1 MKNISLPEKN
11 VKPPSA
17 YLTEVKTLSDRIVK
31 AQQPIRILDAIKW
44 DDSIKQ
50 EFFNSNCKSLPKV
63 TPDYY
68 RNRSLGFDPETKKL
82 EFYQI
87 ERDLVRKLGQLN
99 PLSVIMRRIC
109 REYKD
114 VVTMLEARGTPIFSN
129 ISQELYG
136 SSQDV
141 FHVGD
146 PSIAT
151 LGSMMESTL
160 SQLLKLDFLNEEPK
174 TINARDAVTIL
185 NEKIQTLFPGNGL
198 RAMISDGILA
208 DSAAG
213 TDYVKL
219 RADALFNMRDLR
231 VLEVHE
237 IWVHL
242 GTTLNGLA
250 QPYCTFLGK
259 GPPSATVTQEG
270 LAVLMEIL
278 TFSSTPNRLMNLINR
293 VRAITLTEEGASFL
307 DIFGFFREKG
317 LDPEESYTL
326 SSRVFR
332 GSSPDGMPF
341 TKDLTYIKGFVLTY
355 NFMRLA
361 VSTGKPDRIPLLF
374 CGKTMIEDMKVL
386 VDLVE
391 EGTVIA
397 PRFLPPQFTD
407 LMGLSAWLSFSRFMS
422 SMNFKQLEQDY
433 ANVL

>member
-1 MKNISLPEKN
+1 MSIKN
-11 VKPPSA
+11 VKAST
-17 YLTEVKTLSDRIVK
+17 YLIEVKALSDRIVK

-44 DDSIKQ
+44 DDNIKQ
-50 EFFNSNCKSLPKV
+50 EFFKYKCRKLPAV
-63 TPDYY
+63 TIDYY
-68 RNRSLGFDPETKKL
+68 RNRPLGFEIAEKKQ
-82 EFYQI
+82 EFHQI

-109 REYKD
+109 REYQD
-114 VVTMLEARGTPIFSN
+114 VVYMLEARGTPDFSS

-146 PSIAT
+146 PTIAK

-160 SQLLKLDFLNEEPK
+160 SQLLQLDYLFEEPK
-174 TINARDAVTIL
+174 TISAKDAVVIL
-185 NEKIQTLFPGNGL
+185 NEKIESVFPGEGL
-198 RAMISDGILA
+198 RAMLSDGIVA
-208 DSAAG
+208 DAAAG
-213 TDYVKL
+213 TDYIKL
-219 RADALFNMRDLR
+219 RADAQFNMRDLR

-270 LAVLMEIL
+270 LAVLMEIV
-278 TFSSTPNRLMNLINR
+278 TFSSSPDRLMRLINR
-293 VRAITLTEEGASFL
+293 VRAITLVEEGADFM
-307 DIFGFFREKG
+307 DVFTFFKDKG
-317 LDPEESYTL
+317 LDDEESYIH

-332 GSSPDGMPF
+332 GSSSDGMPF

-361 VSTGKPDRIPLLF
+361 VSKGKPDRIPLLF

-397 PRFLPPQFTD
+397 PLFLPPQFKD
-407 LMGLSAWLSFSRFMS
+407 LMGLSSWLSFSRFMTS
-422 SMNFKQLEQDY
+422 LNFRQLEQDY
-433 ANVL
+433 ANIL

>member
-1 MKNISLPEKN
+1 MSIKN
-11 VKPPSA
+11 VKAST
-17 YLTEVKTLSDRIVK
+17 YLIEVKALSDRIVK

-44 DDSIKQ
+44 DDNIKQ
-50 EFFNSNCKSLPKV
+50 EFFKYKCRKLPAV
-63 TPDYY
+63 TIEYY
-68 RNRSLGFDPETKKL
+68 RNRPLGFEVAEKKQ
-82 EFYQI
+82 EFHQI

-109 REYKD
+109 REYQD
-114 VVTMLEARGTPIFSN
+114 VVYMLEARGTPDFSS

-146 PSIAT
+146 PTIAK

-160 SQLLKLDFLNEEPK
+160 SQLLQLDYLFEEPK
-174 TINARDAVTIL
+174 TISAKDAVVIL
-185 NEKIQTLFPGNGL
+185 NEKIESVFPGEGL
-198 RAMISDGILA
+198 RAMLSDGIVA
-208 DSAAG
+208 DAAAG
-213 TDYVKL
+213 TDYIKL

-270 LAVLMEIL
+270 LAVLMEIV
-278 TFSSTPNRLMNLINR
+278 TFSSSPERLMRLINR
-293 VRAITLTEEGASFL
+293 VRAITLVEEGADFM
-307 DIFGFFREKG
+307 DVFTFFKDKG
-317 LDPEESYTL
+317 LDDEESYIH

-332 GSSPDGMPF
+332 GSSSDGMPF

-361 VSTGKPDRIPLLF
+361 VSKGKPDRIPLLF

-397 PRFLPPQFTD
+397 PLFLPPQFKD
-407 LMGLSAWLSFSRFMS
+407 LMGLSSWLSFSRFMTS
-422 SMNFKQLEQDY
+422 LNFRQLEQDY
-433 ANVL
+433 ANIL

>member
-1 MKNISLPEKN
+1 MSIKN
-11 VKPPSA
+11 VKAST
-17 YLTEVKTLSDRIVK
+17 YLIEVKALSDRIVK

-44 DDSIKQ
+44 DDNIKQ
-50 EFFNSNCKSLPKV
+50 EFFKYKCRKLPAV
-63 TPDYY
+63 TIDYY
-68 RNRSLGFDPETKKL
+68 RNRPLGFEVAEKKQ
-82 EFYQI
+82 EFHQI

-109 REYKD
+109 REYQD
-114 VVTMLEARGTPIFSN
+114 VVYMLEARGTPDFSS

-146 PSIAT
+146 PTIAK

-160 SQLLKLDFLNEEPK
+160 SQLLQLDYLFEEPK
-174 TINARDAVTIL
+174 TISAKDAVVIL
-185 NEKIQTLFPGNGL
+185 NEKIESVFPGEGL
-198 RAMISDGILA
+198 RAMLSDGIVA
-208 DSAAG
+208 DAAAG
-213 TDYVKL
+213 TDYIKL

-231 VLEVHE
+231 LLEVHE

-270 LAVLMEIL
+270 LAVLMEIV
-278 TFSSTPNRLMNLINR
+278 TFSSSPDRLMRLINR
-293 VRAITLTEEGASFL
+293 VRAITLVEEGADFMDVFSFFK
-307 DIFGFFREKG
+307 DKG
-317 LDPEESYTL
+317 LDDEESYIH

-332 GSSPDGMPF
+332 GSSSDGMPF

-361 VSTGKPDRIPLLF
+361 VSKGKPDRIPLLF

-397 PRFLPPQFTD
+397 PLFLPPQFKD
-407 LMGLSAWLSFSRFMS
+407 LMGLSSWLSFSRFMTS
-422 SMNFKQLEQDY
+422 LNFRQLEQDY
-433 ANVL
+433 ANIL

>member
-1 MKNISLPEKN
+1 MSKKTT
-11 VKPPSA
+11 KPST
-17 YLTEVKTLSDRIVK
+17 YLTEVKMLSDRIVK

-44 DDSIKQ
+44 DDNVKQ
-50 EFFNSNCKSLPKV
+50 AFFEAKCRKPPAVS
-63 TPDYY
+63 PDYY
-68 RNRSLGFDPETKKL
+68 SQRPLGFDPIEKKR

-87 ERDLVRKLGQLN
+87 ERDLARKLGQLN
-99 PLSVIMRRIC
+99 PLSVIMRKIC
-109 REYKD
+109 REYQS
-114 VVTMLEARGTPIFSN
+114 VVRMLESRGTPIFSD

-136 SSQDV
+136 SSHDV

-146 PSIAT
+146 PTIAG
-151 LGSMMESTL
+151 LGSMMEETL
-160 SQLLKLDFLNEEPK
+160 TQLLKLDFLVEEPK
-174 TINARDAVTIL
+174 TITAKEAVAIL
-185 NEKIQTLFPGNGL
+185 NDRIENLFPGDGL
-198 RAMISDGILA
+198 RAMISDGIVA
-208 DSAAG
+208 DAAAG

-259 GPPSATVTQEG
+259 GPPSSAVTQEG

-278 TFSSTPNRLMNLINR
+278 TLSSTPNRLMRLINR
-293 VRAITLTEEGASFL
+293 VRAITLAEDGADFM
-307 DIFGFFREKG
+307 DIFHFFRDKG

-332 GSSPDGMPF
+332 GSSADGMPF

-386 VDLVE
+386 ADLVE

-422 SMNFKQLEQDY
+422 SMNFRQLEQDY

>member
-1 MKNISLPEKN
+1 MTEKIA
-11 VKPPSA
+11 KPST
-17 YLTEVKTLSDRIVK
+17 YLIEVKALSDRIVK

-44 DDSIKQ
+44 DDPIKQ
-50 EFFNSNCKSLPKV
+50 EFFNNKCKKLPAIN
-63 TPDYY
+63 PAYY
-68 RNRSLGFDPETKKL
+68 QNRSLGFDPEEKKH

-109 REYKD
+109 REYQD
-114 VVTMLEARGTPIFSN
+114 VVCMLEARGTPTFAN

-136 SSQDV
+136 SAQDV

-146 PSIAT
+146 PTIAN
-151 LGSMMESTL
+151 LGSMMEATL
-160 SQLLKLDFLNEEPK
+160 SQLLELDFLTEEAK
-174 TINARDAVTIL
+174 TINAQDAVAIL
-185 NEKIQTLFPGNGL
+185 NEKIEEAFPGEGL

-208 DSAAG
+208 DAAAG
-213 TDYVKL
+213 TDYIKI
-219 RADALFNMRDLR
+219 RSDALFNKRDLR

-237 IWVHL
+237 IGVHL

-278 TFSSTPNRLMNLINR
+278 TFSSTPNRLMRLINR
-293 VRAITLTEEGASFL
+293 VRAITLVEEGADFM
-307 DIFGFFREKG
+307 DIFTFFRDKG
-317 LDPEESYTL
+317 LDQEESFTL

-332 GSSPDGMPF
+332 GSTPDGMPF

-361 VSTGKPDRIPLLF
+361 VSKGKPDRIPLLF

-386 VDLVE
+386 VDLVD

-397 PRFLPPQFTD
+397 PRFLPAQFQD
-407 LMGLSAWLSFSRFMS
+407 LMGLSAWLSFSRFMTS
-422 SMNFKQLEQDY
+422 LNFRQLEQDY
-433 ANVL
+433 ANIL

>member
-1 MKNISLPEKN
+1 MSIKN
-11 VKPPSA
+11 VKAST
-17 YLTEVKTLSDRIVK
+17 YLIEVKALSDRIVR

-44 DDSIKQ
+44 DDNIKQ
-50 EFFNSNCKSLPKV
+50 EFFKYKCRKLPAV
-63 TPDYY
+63 TIDYY
-68 RNRSLGFDPETKKL
+68 RNRPLGFEIAEKKQ
-82 EFYQI
+82 EFHQI

-109 REYKD
+109 REYQD
-114 VVTMLEARGTPIFSN
+114 VVYMLEARGTPDFSS

-146 PSIAT
+146 PTIAK

-160 SQLLKLDFLNEEPK
+160 SQLLQLDYLFEEPK
-174 TINARDAVTIL
+174 TISAKDAVVIL
-185 NEKIQTLFPGNGL
+185 NEKIESVFPGEGL
-198 RAMISDGILA
+198 RAMLSDGIVA
-208 DSAAG
+208 DAAAG
-213 TDYVKL
+213 TDYIKL

-270 LAVLMEIL
+270 LAVLMEIV
-278 TFSSTPNRLMNLINR
+278 TFSSSPERLMRLINR
-293 VRAITLTEEGASFL
+293 VRAITLVEEGADFM
-307 DIFGFFREKG
+307 DVFTFFKDKG
-317 LDPEESYTL
+317 LDDEESYIH

-332 GSSPDGMPF
+332 GSSSDGMPF

-361 VSTGKPDRIPLLF
+361 VSKGKPDRIPLLF

-397 PRFLPPQFTD
+397 PLFLPPQFKD
-407 LMGLSAWLSFSRFMS
+407 LMGLSSWLSFSRFMTS
-422 SMNFKQLEQDY
+422 LNFRQLEQDY
-433 ANVL
+433 ANIL

>member
-1 MKNISLPEKN
+1 MTKKS
-11 VKPPSA
+11 VKPST
-17 YLTEVKTLSDRIVK
+17 YLIEVKTLSDRLVK

-44 DDSIKQ
+44 DDHIKQ
-50 EFFNSNCKSLPKV
+50 TFLQNNCKKLPEI
-63 TPDYY
+63 TPEYY
-68 RNRSLGFDPETKKL
+68 QSRPLGFDPAEKKH

-109 REYKD
+109 KEYQD
-114 VVTMLEARGTPIFSN
+114 VVSMLEARGTRTFAN

-146 PSIAT
+146 PTIAG
-151 LGSMMESTL
+151 LGSMMEETL
-160 SQLLKLDFLNEEPK
+160 SQLLKLDFLVEDPK
-174 TINARDAVTIL
+174 TITAKDAVTIL
-185 NEKIQTLFPGNGL
+185 NEKIQDMFPGDGL
-198 RAMISDGILA
+198 RAMLSDGILA
-208 DSAAG
+208 DAAAG
-213 TDYVKL
+213 TDYIKL
-219 RADALFNMRDLR
+219 RADAMFNMRDLR

-237 IWVHL
+237 VWVHL

-278 TFSSTPNRLMNLINR
+278 TFSSTPNRLMRLINR
-293 VRAITLTEEGASFL
+293 LRAITLAEEGADFL
-307 DIFGFFREKG
+307 DIFRFFKDKG
-317 LDPEESYTL
+317 MDDEESYTL

-332 GSSPDGMPF
+332 GSSPDGLPF

-361 VSTGKPDRIPLLF
+361 VSKGKPDRIPLLF

-397 PRFLPPQFTD
+397 PRFLPPQFKD
-407 LMGLSAWLSFSRFMS
+407 LNGLSAWLSFSRFMT
-422 SMNFKQLEQDY
+422 SMNFRQLEQDY
-433 ANVL
+433 ANIL

>member
-1 MKNISLPEKN
+1 MSIKN
-11 VKPPSA
+11 VKAST
-17 YLTEVKTLSDRIVK
+17 YLIEVKALSDRIVK

-44 DDSIKQ
+44 DDNIKQ
-50 EFFNSNCKSLPKV
+50 EFFKYKCRKLPAV
-63 TPDYY
+63 TIEYY
-68 RNRSLGFDPETKKL
+68 RNRPLGFEVAEKKQ
-82 EFYQI
+82 EFHQI

-109 REYKD
+109 REYQD
-114 VVTMLEARGTPIFSN
+114 VVYMLEARGTPDFSS

-146 PSIAT
+146 PTIAK

-160 SQLLKLDFLNEEPK
+160 SQLLQLDYLFEEPK
-174 TINARDAVTIL
+174 TISAKDAVVIL
-185 NEKIQTLFPGNGL
+185 NEKIESVFPGEGL
-198 RAMISDGILA
+198 RAMLSDGIVA
-208 DSAAG
+208 DAAAG
-213 TDYVKL
+213 TDYIKL

-270 LAVLMEIL
+270 LAVLMEIV
-278 TFSSTPNRLMNLINR
+278 TFSSSPERLMRLINR
-293 VRAITLTEEGASFL
+293 VRAITLVEEGADFM
-307 DIFGFFREKG
+307 DVFTFFKEKG
-317 LDPEESYTL
+317 LDDEESYIH

-332 GSSPDGMPF
+332 GSSSDGMPF

-361 VSTGKPDRIPLLF
+361 VSKGKPDRIPLLF

-397 PRFLPPQFTD
+397 PLFLPPQFKD
-407 LMGLSAWLSFSRFMS
+407 LMGLSSWLSFSRFMTS
-422 SMNFKQLEQDY
+422 LNFRQLEQDY
-433 ANVL
+433 ANIL

>member
-1 MKNISLPEKN
+1 MSIKN
-11 VKPPSA
+11 VKAST
-17 YLTEVKTLSDRIVK
+17 YLIEVKALSDRIVR

-44 DDSIKQ
+44 DDNIKQ
-50 EFFNSNCKSLPKV
+50 EFFKYKCRKLPAV
-63 TPDYY
+63 TIDYY
-68 RNRSLGFDPETKKL
+68 RNRSLGFEVAEKKQEL
-82 EFYQI
+82 HQI

-109 REYKD
+109 REYQD
-114 VVTMLEARGTPIFSN
+114 VVYMLEARGTPDFSS

-146 PSIAT
+146 PTIAK

-160 SQLLKLDFLNEEPK
+160 SQLLQLDYLFEEPK
-174 TINARDAVTIL
+174 TISAKDAVVIL
-185 NEKIQTLFPGNGL
+185 NEKIESVFPGEGL
-198 RAMISDGILA
+198 RAMLSDGIVA
-208 DSAAG
+208 DAAAG
-213 TDYVKL
+213 TDYIKL

-270 LAVLMEIL
+270 LAVLMEIV
-278 TFSSTPNRLMNLINR
+278 TFSSSPDRLMRLINR
-293 VRAITLTEEGASFL
+293 VRAITLVEEGADFM
-307 DIFGFFREKG
+307 DVFTFFKEKG
-317 LDPEESYTL
+317 LDDEESYIH

-332 GSSPDGMPF
+332 GSSSDGMPF

-361 VSTGKPDRIPLLF
+361 VSKGKPDRIPLLF

-397 PRFLPPQFTD
+397 PLFLPPQFKD
-407 LMGLSAWLSFSRFMS
+407 LMGLSSWLSFSRFMTS
-422 SMNFKQLEQDY
+422 LNFRQLEQDY
-433 ANVL
+433 ANIL

>member
-1 MKNISLPEKN
+1 MRKKA
-11 VKPPSA
+11 VKPSA

-44 DDSIKQ
+44 DDHIKQ
-50 EFFNSNCKSLPKV
+50 AFFDGNCKKSPIV

-68 RNRSLGFDPETKKL
+68 QKRSLGFDPNEKKH

-87 ERDLVRKLGQLN
+87 ERDLMRKLGQLN

-109 REYKD
+109 REYLD
-114 VVTMLEARGTPIFSN
+114 VVRMLEARGKPTFSN

-146 PSIAT
+146 PTIAD
-151 LGSMMESTL
+151 LGSMMEATL
-160 SQLLKLDFLNEEPK
+160 SQLLQLDFLNEEPK
-174 TINARDAVTIL
+174 TINAKDAVAIL
-185 NEKIQTLFPGNGL
+185 NEKIEAVFPGDGL
-198 RAMISDGILA
+198 RAMLSDGIVA
-208 DSAAG
+208 DAAAG
-213 TDYVKL
+213 TDYIKL

-259 GPPSATVTQEG
+259 GPPSATITQEG

-278 TFSSTPNRLMNLINR
+278 TFSSTPNRLMRLINR
-293 VRAITLTEEGASFL
+293 VRAITLAEEGADFI
-307 DIFGFFREKG
+307 DIFNFFRDKG
-317 LDPEESYTL
+317 LDKEESYTL

-332 GSSPDGMPF
+332 GSSSDGMPF

-361 VSTGKPDRIPLLF
+361 VNKGKPDRIPLLF

-397 PRFLPPQFTD
+397 PRFLPPQFKD
-407 LMGLSAWLSFSRFMS
+407 LMGLSSWMSFSRFMS
-422 SMNFKQLEQDY
+422 SMNFRQLEQDY
-433 ANVL
+433 SNVL

>member
-1 MKNISLPEKN
+1 MTT
-11 VKPPSA
+11 PPTKST
-17 YLTEVKTLSDRIVK
+17 YLTEVKLLSDRIVK

-44 DDSIKQ
+44 DDSIKHA
-50 EFFNSNCKSLPKV
+50 FFASGCTKMPPVNAE
-63 TPDYY
+63 YY
-68 RNRSLGFDPETKKL
+68 TQRPLGFDPLNKKQ
-82 EFYQI
+82 EFHQI
-87 ERDLVRKLGQLN
+87 ERDLSRKLGQLN

-109 REYKD
+109 REYQD
-114 VVTMLEARGTPIFSN
+114 VVSMLEARGTPTFSH

-146 PSIAT
+146 PTIAQ
-151 LGSMMESTL
+151 LGSMMEETL
-160 SQLLKLDFLNEEPK
+160 EQLLQLDFLTEEPK
-174 TINARDAVTIL
+174 TITAHEAVAIL
-185 NEKIQTLFPGNGL
+185 NEKIEQVFPGDGL
-198 RAMISDGILA
+198 RAMISDGIISDA
-208 DSAAG
+208 AAG
-213 TDYVKL
+213 TDYIKI

-237 IWVHL
+237 VWVHL
-242 GTTLNGLA
+242 GTTLNGNA

-278 TFSSTPNRLMNLINR
+278 TFSSTPNRLMRLINR
-293 VRAITLTEEGASFL
+293 VRAITLVEEGADFM
-307 DIFGFFREKG
+307 DIFSFFKDKG
-317 LDPEESYTL
+317 LDDDDSYTF
-326 SSRVFR
+326 SSRIFR
-332 GSSPDGMPF
+332 GSSANGLPF

-361 VSTGKPDRIPLLF
+361 VHKGKPDRIPLLF

-397 PRFLPPQFTD
+397 PLFLPPQFKD
-407 LMGLSAWLSFSRFMS
+407 LMGLSAWMSFSRFMTS
-422 SMNFKQLEQDY
+422 LNFRQLEQDY
-433 ANVL
+433 ANIL

>member
-1 MKNISLPEKN
+1 MSIKN
-11 VKPPSA
+11 VKPST
-17 YLTEVKTLSDRIVK
+17 YLLEVKALSDRILQ

-44 DDSIKQ
+44 DDTIKQ
-50 EFFNSNCKSLPKV
+50 EFFKNKCRKLPAV
-63 TPDYY
+63 SIDYY
-68 RNRSLGFDPETKKL
+68 RNRPLGFEVAEKKQ

-109 REYKD
+109 REYQD
-114 VVTMLEARGTPIFSN
+114 VVYMLEARGTPEFSS

-146 PSIAT
+146 PTIAN
-151 LGSMMESTL
+151 LGSMMEATL
-160 SQLLKLDFLNEEPK
+160 SQLLSLDSLSEEPK
-174 TINARDAVTIL
+174 TILAKEAVVIL
-185 NEKIQTLFPGNGL
+185 NEKIENLFPGEGL
-198 RAMISDGILA
+198 RAMLSDGIIA
-208 DSAAG
+208 DAAAG
-213 TDYVKL
+213 TDYIKL

-231 VLEVHE
+231 ILEVNE

-278 TFSSTPNRLMNLINR
+278 TFSSTPNRLMRLINR
-293 VRAITLTEEGASFL
+293 VRAIILVEEGADFMDVFSFFK
-307 DIFGFFREKG
+307 DKG
-317 LDPEESYTL
+317 LDDEESYMH

-332 GSSPDGMPF
+332 GSSSDGMPF

-361 VSTGKPDRIPLLF
+361 VSKGKPDRIPLLF
-374 CGKTMIEDMKVL
+374 CGKTMIEDMKIL

-397 PRFLPPQFTD
+397 PVFLPPQFKD
-407 LMGLSAWLSFSRFMS
+407 LMGLSCWLSFSRFMTS
-422 SMNFKQLEQDY
+422 LNFRQLEQDY
-433 ANVL
+433 ANIL

>member
-1 MKNISLPEKN
+1 MSIKN
-11 VKPPSA
+11 VKAST
-17 YLTEVKTLSDRIVK
+17 YLIEVKALSDRIVK

-44 DDSIKQ
+44 DDNIKQ
-50 EFFNSNCKSLPKV
+50 EFFKYKCRKLPAV
-63 TPDYY
+63 TIDYY
-68 RNRSLGFDPETKKL
+68 RNRPLGFEVAEKNQ
-82 EFYQI
+82 EFHQI

-109 REYKD
+109 REYQD
-114 VVTMLEARGTPIFSN
+114 VVYMLEARGTPDFSS

-146 PSIAT
+146 PTIAK

-160 SQLLKLDFLNEEPK
+160 SQLLQLDYLFEEPK
-174 TINARDAVTIL
+174 TISAKDAVVIL
-185 NEKIQTLFPGNGL
+185 NEKIESVFPGEGL
-198 RAMISDGILA
+198 RAMLSDGIVA
-208 DSAAG
+208 DAAAG
-213 TDYVKL
+213 TDYIKL

-270 LAVLMEIL
+270 LAVLMEIV
-278 TFSSTPNRLMNLINR
+278 TFSSSPDRLMRLINR
-293 VRAITLTEEGASFL
+293 VRAITLVEEGADFM
-307 DIFGFFREKG
+307 DVFTFFKDKG
-317 LDPEESYTL
+317 LDDEESYIH

-332 GSSPDGMPF
+332 GSSSDGMPF

-361 VSTGKPDRIPLLF
+361 VSKGKPDRIPLLF

-397 PRFLPPQFTD
+397 PLFLPPQFKD
-407 LMGLSAWLSFSRFMS
+407 LMGLSSWLSFSRFMTS
-422 SMNFKQLEQDY
+422 LNFRQLEQDY
-433 ANVL
+433 ANIL

>member
-1 MKNISLPEKN
+1 MSIKN
-11 VKPPSA
+11 VKAST
-17 YLTEVKTLSDRIVK
+17 YLIEVKALSDRIVK

-44 DDSIKQ
+44 DDNIKQ
-50 EFFNSNCKSLPKV
+50 EFFKYKCRKLPAV
-63 TPDYY
+63 TIDYY
-68 RNRSLGFDPETKKL
+68 RNRPLGFEIAEKKQ
-82 EFYQI
+82 EFHQI

-109 REYKD
+109 REYQD
-114 VVTMLEARGTPIFSN
+114 VVYMLEARGTPDFSS

-146 PSIAT
+146 PTIAK

-160 SQLLKLDFLNEEPK
+160 SQLLQLDYLFEEPK
-174 TINARDAVTIL
+174 TISAKDAVVIL
-185 NEKIQTLFPGNGL
+185 NEKIESVFPGEGL
-198 RAMISDGILA
+198 RAMLSDGIVA
-208 DSAAG
+208 DAAAG
-213 TDYVKL
+213 TDYIKL

-270 LAVLMEIL
+270 LAVLMEIV
-278 TFSSTPNRLMNLINR
+278 TFSSSPDRLMRLINR
-293 VRAITLTEEGASFL
+293 VRAITLVEEGADFM
-307 DIFGFFREKG
+307 DVFTFFKDKG
-317 LDPEESYTL
+317 LDDEESYIH

-332 GSSPDGMPF
+332 GSSSDGMPF

-361 VSTGKPDRIPLLF
+361 VSKGKPDRIPLLF

-397 PRFLPPQFTD
+397 PLFLPLQFKD
-407 LMGLSAWLSFSRFMS
+407 LMGLSSWLSFSRFMTS
-422 SMNFKQLEQDY
+422 LNFRQLEQDY
-433 ANVL
+433 ANIL

>member
-1 MKNISLPEKN
+1 MSKKTT
-11 VKPPSA
+11 KPST
-17 YLTEVKTLSDRIVK
+17 YLTEVKMLSDRIVK

-44 DDSIKQ
+44 DDNVKQ
-50 EFFNSNCKSLPKV
+50 AFFEAKCRKPPAVS
-63 TPDYY
+63 PDYY
-68 RNRSLGFDPETKKL
+68 SQRPLGFDPIEKKR

-87 ERDLVRKLGQLN
+87 ERDLARKLGQLN
-99 PLSVIMRRIC
+99 PLSVIMRKIC
-109 REYKD
+109 REYQS
-114 VVTMLEARGTPIFSN
+114 VVRMLESRGTPIFSD

-136 SSQDV
+136 SSHDV
-141 FHVGD
+141 FHVDD
-146 PSIAT
+146 PTIAG
-151 LGSMMESTL
+151 LGSMMEETL
-160 SQLLKLDFLNEEPK
+160 TQLLKLDFLVEEPK
-174 TINARDAVTIL
+174 TITAKEAVAIL
-185 NEKIQTLFPGNGL
+185 NDRIENLFPGDGL
-198 RAMISDGILA
+198 RAMISDGIVA
-208 DSAAG
+208 DAAAG

-259 GPPSATVTQEG
+259 GPPSSAVTQEG

-278 TFSSTPNRLMNLINR
+278 TLSSTPNRLMRLINR
-293 VRAITLTEEGASFL
+293 VRAITLAEDGADFM
-307 DIFGFFREKG
+307 DIFHFFRDKG

-332 GSSPDGMPF
+332 GSSADGMPF

-386 VDLVE
+386 ADLVE

-422 SMNFKQLEQDY
+422 SMNFRQLEQDY

>member
-1 MKNISLPEKN
+1 MHTKNTQIVSPA
-11 VKPPSA
+11 SA

-31 AQQPIRILDAIKW
+31 AQQPIRILDSIKW
-44 DDSIKQ
+44 DEGVKQ
-50 EFFNSNCKSLPKV
+50 TFFASRCKKLPEITKN
-63 TPDYY
+63 YY
-68 RNRSLGFDPETKKL
+68 QSRSLGFDTDDKKQ

-109 REYKD
+109 REYQD
-114 VVTMLEARGTPIFSN
+114 VVTMLESRGGATFAN

-146 PSIAT
+146 PTIAD
-151 LGSMMESTL
+151 LGTMMEETL
-160 SQLLKLDFLNEEPK
+160 AQLLKLDFLTEEPK
-174 TINARDAVTIL
+174 TIPANEAVIIL
-185 NEKIQTLFPGNGL
+185 NEKIEAMLPGNGL
-198 RAMISDGILA
+198 RAMISDGIIA
-208 DSAAG
+208 DAAAG

-219 RADALFNMRDLR
+219 RADALFNMRDLM

-278 TFSSTPNRLMNLINR
+278 TFSSTPNRLMRLINR
-293 VRAITLTEEGASFL
+293 VRAITLAEEGANFIEIFNFFL
-307 DIFGFFREKG
+307 DKG
-317 LDPEESYTL
+317 LDKEESYTI

-332 GSSPDGMPF
+332 GSRPDGLPF

-361 VSTGKPDRIPLLF
+361 VSKGKPDRIPLLF

-407 LMGLSAWLSFSRFMS
+407 LMGLSAWLSFSRFMT
-422 SMNFKQLEQDY
+422 SMNFRQLEQDY

>member
-1 MKNISLPEKN
+1 MSIKN
-11 VKPPSA
+11 VKAST
-17 YLTEVKTLSDRIVK
+17 YLIEVKALSDRIVK

-44 DDSIKQ
+44 DDNIKQ
-50 EFFNSNCKSLPKV
+50 EFFKYKCRKLPAV
-63 TPDYY
+63 TIDYY
-68 RNRSLGFDPETKKL
+68 RNRPLGFEVAEKKQ
-82 EFYQI
+82 EFHQI

-109 REYKD
+109 REYQD
-114 VVTMLEARGTPIFSN
+114 VVYMLEARGTPDFSS

-146 PSIAT
+146 PTIAK

-160 SQLLKLDFLNEEPK
+160 SQLLQLDYLFEEPK
-174 TINARDAVTIL
+174 TISAKDAVVIL
-185 NEKIQTLFPGNGL
+185 NEKIESVFPGEGL
-198 RAMISDGILA
+198 RAMLSDGIVA
-208 DSAAG
+208 DAAAG
-213 TDYVKL
+213 TDYIKL

-270 LAVLMEIL
+270 LAVLMEIV
-278 TFSSTPNRLMNLINR
+278 TFSSSPDRLMRLINR
-293 VRAITLTEEGASFL
+293 VRAITLVEEGADFM
-307 DIFGFFREKG
+307 DVFTFFKDKG
-317 LDPEESYTL
+317 LDDEESYIH
-326 SSRVFR
+326 SSRIFR
-332 GSSPDGMPF
+332 GSSSDGMPF

-361 VSTGKPDRIPLLF
+361 VSKGKPDRIPLLF

-397 PRFLPPQFTD
+397 PLFLPPQF
-407 LMGLSAWLSFSRFMS
+407 
-422 SMNFKQLEQDY
+422 
-433 ANVL
+433 

>member
-1 MKNISLPEKN
+1 MNDKP
-11 VKPPSA
+11 PPSA

-31 AQQPIRILDAIKW
+31 AQQPIRILDSIKW

-50 EFFNSNCKSLPKV
+50 AFFAGKCRKLPEI

-68 RNRSLGFDPETKKL
+68 KERALGFDPNDKKQ
-82 EFYQI
+82 EFHQI
-87 ERDLVRKLGQLN
+87 ERDLARKLGQLN

-109 REYKD
+109 REYQD
-114 VVTMLEARGTPIFSN
+114 VATMLEYRGSPVFTN

-146 PSIAT
+146 PTIAD
-151 LGSMMESTL
+151 LGSMMEETL
-160 SQLLKLDFLNEEPK
+160 AQLLKLDFLVEEPK
-174 TINARDAVTIL
+174 TIPAPEAVAIL
-185 NEKIQTLFPGNGL
+185 NEKIEAMLPGNGL
-198 RAMISDGILA
+198 MAMISDGIVSDA
-208 DSAAG
+208 AAG

-278 TFSSTPNRLMNLINR
+278 TFSSTPNRLMRLINR
-293 VRAITLTEEGASFL
+293 IRAITLAEEGANFIEIFNFFL
-307 DIFGFFREKG
+307 DKG
-317 LDPEESYTL
+317 LDKEESYTI

-332 GSSPDGMPF
+332 GSLPNAQPF

-361 VSTGKPDRIPLLF
+361 VNMGKPDRIPLLF

-397 PRFLPPQFTD
+397 PLFLPPQFTD
-407 LMGLSAWLSFSRFMS
+407 LMGLSAWLSFSRFMN
-422 SMNFKQLEQDY
+422 SMNFRQLEQDY

>member
-1 MKNISLPEKN
+1 MSIKN
-11 VKPPSA
+11 VKAST
-17 YLTEVKTLSDRIVK
+17 YLIEVKALSDRIVK

-44 DDSIKQ
+44 DDNIKQ
-50 EFFNSNCKSLPKV
+50 EFFKYKCRKLPAV
-63 TPDYY
+63 TIDYY
-68 RNRSLGFDPETKKL
+68 RNRSLGFEVAEKKQ
-82 EFYQI
+82 EFHQI

-99 PLSVIMRRIC
+99 PLSVIMRRVC
-109 REYKD
+109 REYQD
-114 VVTMLEARGTPIFSN
+114 VVYMLEARGTPDFSS

-146 PSIAT
+146 PTIAK

-160 SQLLKLDFLNEEPK
+160 SQLLQLDYLFEEPK
-174 TINARDAVTIL
+174 TISAKDAVVIL
-185 NEKIQTLFPGNGL
+185 NEKIESVFPGEGL
-198 RAMISDGILA
+198 RAMLSDGIVA
-208 DSAAG
+208 DAAAG
-213 TDYVKL
+213 TDYIKL

-270 LAVLMEIL
+270 LAVLMEIV
-278 TFSSTPNRLMNLINR
+278 TFSSSPERLMRLINR
-293 VRAITLTEEGASFL
+293 VRAITLVEEGADFM
-307 DIFGFFREKG
+307 DVFTFFKDKG
-317 LDPEESYTL
+317 LDDEESYIH

-332 GSSPDGMPF
+332 GSSSDGMPF

-361 VSTGKPDRIPLLF
+361 VSKGKPDRIPLLF

-397 PRFLPPQFTD
+397 PLFLPPQFKD
-407 LMGLSAWLSFSRFMS
+407 LMGLSSWLSFSRFMTS
-422 SMNFKQLEQDY
+422 LNFRQLEQDY
-433 ANVL
+433 ANIL

>member
-1 MKNISLPEKN
+1 MRKKAIK
-11 VKPPSA
+11 PSA

-31 AQQPIRILDAIKW
+31 AQQPIHILDAIKW
-44 DDSIKQ
+44 DDNIKQ
-50 EFFNSNCKSLPKV
+50 AFFDGKCKKPPIV

-68 RNRSLGFDPETKKL
+68 LNRPLGFDPNEKKH

-109 REYKD
+109 REYQD
-114 VVTMLEARGTPIFSN
+114 VVHMLETRGTPTFAN

-146 PSIAT
+146 PTIAN
-151 LGSMMESTL
+151 LGSMMEETL
-160 SQLLKLDFLNEEPK
+160 SQLLKLDFLIEEPK
-174 TINARDAVTIL
+174 TIKAKDAVAIL
-185 NEKIQTLFPGNGL
+185 NEKIEGLFPGDGL

-208 DSAAG
+208 DAAAG
-213 TDYVKL
+213 TDYIKL

-259 GPPSATVTQEG
+259 GPPSATITQEG

-278 TFSSTPNRLMNLINR
+278 TFSSTPNRLMRLINR
-293 VRAITLTEEGASFL
+293 VRAITLTEEGADFM
-307 DIFGFFREKG
+307 DIFTFFREKG
-317 LDPEESYTL
+317 LDEEESYTL

-361 VSTGKPDRIPLLF
+361 VSKGKPDRIPLLF

-422 SMNFKQLEQDY
+422 SMNFRQLEQDY

>member
-1 MKNISLPEKN
+1 MSIKN
-11 VKPPSA
+11 VKAST
-17 YLTEVKTLSDRIVK
+17 YLIEVKALSDRIVK

-44 DDSIKQ
+44 DDNIKQ
-50 EFFNSNCKSLPKV
+50 EFFKYKCRKLPAV
-63 TPDYY
+63 TIEYY
-68 RNRSLGFDPETKKL
+68 RNRPLCFEVAEKKQ
-82 EFYQI
+82 EFHQI

-109 REYKD
+109 REYQD
-114 VVTMLEARGTPIFSN
+114 VVYMLEARGTPDFSS

-146 PSIAT
+146 PTIAK

-160 SQLLKLDFLNEEPK
+160 SQLLQLDYLFEEPK
-174 TINARDAVTIL
+174 TISAKDAVVIL
-185 NEKIQTLFPGNGL
+185 NEKIESVFPGEGL
-198 RAMISDGILA
+198 RAMLSDGIVA
-208 DSAAG
+208 DAAAG
-213 TDYVKL
+213 TDYIKL

-270 LAVLMEIL
+270 LAVLMEIV
-278 TFSSTPNRLMNLINR
+278 TFSSSPDRLMRLINR
-293 VRAITLTEEGASFL
+293 VRAITLVEEGADFM
-307 DIFGFFREKG
+307 DVFTFFKDKG
-317 LDPEESYTL
+317 LDDEESYIH
-326 SSRVFR
+326 SSRIFR
-332 GSSPDGMPF
+332 GSSSDGMPF

-361 VSTGKPDRIPLLF
+361 VSKGKPDRIPLLF

-397 PRFLPPQFTD
+397 PLFLPPQFKD
-407 LMGLSAWLSFSRFMS
+407 LMGLSSWLSFSRFMTS
-422 SMNFKQLEQDY
+422 LNFRQLEQDY
-433 ANVL
+433 ANIL

>member
-1 MKNISLPEKN
+1 MSIKN
-11 VKPPSA
+11 VKPST
-17 YLTEVKTLSDRIVK
+17 YLLEVKALSDRILQ

-44 DDSIKQ
+44 DDTIKQ
-50 EFFNSNCKSLPKV
+50 EFFKNKCRKLPAV
-63 TPDYY
+63 SIDYY
-68 RNRSLGFDPETKKL
+68 RNRPLGFEVAEKKQ

-109 REYKD
+109 REYQD
-114 VVTMLEARGTPIFSN
+114 VVYMLEARGTPEFSS

-146 PSIAT
+146 PTIAN
-151 LGSMMESTL
+151 LGSMMEATL
-160 SQLLKLDFLNEEPK
+160 SQLLSLDSLSEEPK
-174 TINARDAVTIL
+174 TILAKEAVVIL
-185 NEKIQTLFPGNGL
+185 NEKIENLFPGEGL
-198 RAMISDGILA
+198 RAMLSDGIIA
-208 DSAAG
+208 DAAAG
-213 TDYVKL
+213 TDYIKL

-231 VLEVHE
+231 ILEVHE

-278 TFSSTPNRLMNLINR
+278 TFSSTPNRLMRLINR
-293 VRAITLTEEGASFL
+293 VRAITLVEEGADFMDVFSFFK
-307 DIFGFFREKG
+307 DKG
-317 LDPEESYTL
+317 LDDEESYMH

-332 GSSPDGMPF
+332 GSSSDGMPF

-361 VSTGKPDRIPLLF
+361 VSKGKPDRIPLLF
-374 CGKTMIEDMKVL
+374 CGKTMIEDMKIL

-397 PRFLPPQFTD
+397 PVFLPLQFKD
-407 LMGLSAWLSFSRFMS
+407 LMGLSCWLSFSRFMTS
-422 SMNFKQLEQDY
+422 LNFRQLEQDY
-433 ANVL
+433 ANIL

>member
-1 MKNISLPEKN
+1 MRKKAL
-11 VKPPSA
+11 KPST
-17 YLTEVKTLSDRIVK
+17 YLTEVKALSDRIVK

-44 DDSIKQ
+44 DDSIKLA
-50 EFFNSNCKSLPKV
+50 FFKDNCRNLPPV
-63 TPDYY
+63 SAEYY
-68 RNRSLGFDPETKKL
+68 QQRPMGFDPYEKKQ
-82 EFYQI
+82 EFHQI

-109 REYKD
+109 REYQD
-114 VVTMLEARGTPIFSN
+114 VVYMLEARGTPTFSD
-129 ISQELYG
+129 ISLELYG

-146 PSIAT
+146 PTIAE
-151 LGSMMESTL
+151 LGSMMEATL
-160 SQLLKLDFLNEEPK
+160 WQLLQLDFLAEEPK
-174 TINARDAVTIL
+174 TINAMDAVAIL
-185 NEKIQTLFPGNGL
+185 NEKIQNVFPGDSL
-198 RAMISDGILA
+198 RAMISDGIIA
-208 DSAAG
+208 DAAAG

-219 RADALFNMRDLR
+219 RADALFNMRDLH

-237 IWVHL
+237 VWVHL

-278 TFSSTPNRLMNLINR
+278 TFSSTPQRLMNLINR
-293 VRAITLTEEGASFL
+293 VRAITLVEEGADFL
-307 DIFGFFREKG
+307 DIFTFFKDKG
-317 LDPEESYTL
+317 LDDEDSYTF

-332 GSSPDGMPF
+332 GSSADGMPF

-361 VSTGKPDRIPLLF
+361 VNKGKPDRIPLLF

-391 EGTVIA
+391 EGTVI
-397 PRFLPPQFTD
+397 PPLFLPPQFKD
-407 LMGLSAWLSFSRFMS
+407 LMGLSAWMSFSRFMTS
-422 SMNFKQLEQDY
+422 LNFRQLEQDY
-433 ANVL
+433 ANIL